1 MYVNLCRNRF
11 KVFRG
16 NHKKSLAEEA
26 DEESTSSP
34 AVQCVYRFHLVM
46 KFSHAYKLSINI
58 SLYLLAAHTIYNCV
72 CILWIVVN
80 ISAITLKN
88 KVLHWKKNTLRLR
101 TPIFD
106 NRWSSF
112 NTRLMIYDILQLL
125 LVYVEFNLT
134 APTIKYRVRQF
145 LS

>member
-1 MYVNLCRNRF
+1 
-11 KVFRG
+11 
-16 NHKKSLAEEA
+16 
-26 DEESTSSP
+26 
-34 AVQCVYRFHLVM
+34 M

-134 APTIKYRVRQF
+134 APTIKYRVR
-145 LS
+145 